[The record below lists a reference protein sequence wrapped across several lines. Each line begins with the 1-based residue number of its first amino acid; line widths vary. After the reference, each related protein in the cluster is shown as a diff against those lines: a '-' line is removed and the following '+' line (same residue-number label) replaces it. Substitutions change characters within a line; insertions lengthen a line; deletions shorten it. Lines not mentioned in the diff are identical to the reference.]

1 MVAELDAARLTDALA
16 GLRTALHAARLPLA
30 TPGALAGEG
39 VRAELEG
46 QIGDYLLPR
55 LRQMDAPLL
64 MVVGGSTGAGKST
77 LVNSLVGED
86 VSAAGVLRPTT
97 RAPVLAC
104 HPADVRWFSDDRI
117 LPGLARTTG
126 GAAGPGGLALVPT
139 ERLPEGLALLDAPD
153 IDSVVEANRAL
164 AGQLLAAADSWLFVT
179 TAARY
184 ADAVPWDLLAAA
196 RERGTALSLV
206 LDRVPPE
213 AAGEIAAHL
222 RAMLEERGLG
232 ATPRARRAG
241 GDARG
246 RAAARRRARPRPRVA
261 RRSSPPTPR
270 RAPGSCAARSPAR
283 SRASRPAGRPCAPRS
298 PSRRPPPRRCAAPS
312 TARTPSRSTRSTRPS
327 AAGRCCAARSSPGG
341 TTSSARATSCG
352 RSRRGSAACATGCA
366 RS

>member
-1 MVAELDAARLTDALA
+1 MRLRRAGASPCCPGGTARRAFRVGAAEPRRGGASQAPSTGSFTAWLAELDAARLAEALTR
-16 GLRTALHAARLPLA
+16 LRTALHAVRLPLA

-77 LVNSLVGED
+77 LVNSLLGED

-104 HPADVRWFSDDRI
+104 HPDDVRWFADDRI

-126 GAAGPGGLALVPT
+126 GRPGRAASRSCRRT
-139 ERLPEGLALLDAPD
+139 RLPEGLALLDAPD

-184 ADAVPWDLLAAA
+184 ADAVPWDLLGAA

-213 AAGEIAAHL
+213 AADEIAAHL

-232 ATPRARRAG
+232 AHAGARRARD
-241 GDARG
+241 DARG
-246 RAAARRRARPRPRVA
+246 RAAPRRRARAGA
-261 RRSSPPTPR
+261 RAGSTSSPPTRR
-270 RAPGSCAARSPAR
+270 RAPGSCAAR
-283 SRASRPAGRPCAPRS
+283 
-298 PSRRPPPRRCAAPS
+298 
-312 TARTPSRSTRSTRPS
+312 
-327 AAGRCCAARSSPGG
+327 
-341 TTSSARATSCG
+341 
-352 RSRRGSAACATGCA
+352 
-366 RS
+366 

>member
-1 MVAELDAARLTDALA
+1 MTADVTEPLRRLRDDLRGVRLELDV
-16 GLRTALHAARLPLA
+16 
-30 TPGALAGEG
+30 PGAAEARR
-39 VRAELEG
+39 VRDDLVA
-46 QIGDYLLPR
+46 QVDDYLLPR
-55 LRQMDAPLL
+55 LEQMEAPVL

-77 LVNSLVGED
+77 LVNSLLGED

-126 GAAGPGGLALVPT
+126 GAAGPGGLALVPN

-184 ADAVPWDLLAAA
+184 ADAVPWDLLGAA

-213 AAGEIAAHL
+213 AAAEIAAHL
-222 RAMLEERGLG
+222 GQMLDERGLAG
-232 ATPRARRAG
+232 TPVLVVPETTLEAG
-241 GDARG
+241 RLP
-246 RAAARRRARPRPRVA
+246 AAAL
-261 RRSSPPTPR
+261 
-270 RAPGSCAARSPAR
+270 APV
-283 SRASRPAGRPCAPRS
+283 
-298 PSRRPPPRRCAAPS
+298 
-312 TARTPSRSTRSTRPS
+312 
-327 AAGRCCAARSSPGG
+327 
-341 TTSSARATSCG
+341 
-352 RSRRGSAACATGCA
+352 
-366 RS
+366 